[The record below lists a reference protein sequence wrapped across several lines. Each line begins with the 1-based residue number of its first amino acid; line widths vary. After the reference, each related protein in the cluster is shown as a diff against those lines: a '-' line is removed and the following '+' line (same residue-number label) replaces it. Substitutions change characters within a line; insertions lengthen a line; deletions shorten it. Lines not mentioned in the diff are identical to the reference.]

1 MKRNHLLALFLLATS
16 GLLHAEADSALENQM
31 KILARGTRQLSQQVS
46 DPAKQQSTITL
57 IENLKKAALDSK
69 TLDPRKTSEIPEE
82 KRAQFLA
89 DFQTELDEL
98 KDAFDQIE
106 EAVRSGQY
114 EKAKSLLAIVNSIK
128 KEGHGKFKAD

>member
-1 MKRNHLLALFLLATS
+1 MKRNHLLALLLLAS
-16 GLLHAEADSALENQM
+16 GGLLHAEADSALENQM

-89 DFQTELDEL
+89 DFRTELDEL

>member
-16 GLLHAEADSALENQM
+16 GLLHAEEDSALENQM

-89 DFQTELDEL
+89 DFRTELDEL

>member
-1 MKRNHLLALFLLATS
+1 MKRNHLLSLLLLAS
-16 GLLHAEADSALENQM
+16 GGLLHAEVDSALENQM

-46 DPAKQQSTITL
+46 DPARQQSTITL

-89 DFQTELDEL
+89 DFRTELDEL
-98 KDAFDQIE
+98 KDTFDQIE

-114 EKAKSLLAIVNSIK
+114 EKAKSLLAIVSSIK

>member
-1 MKRNHLLALFLLATS
+1 MKRNHLLALLLLVS
-16 GLLHAEADSALENQM
+16 GGLLQAEADSALENQM

-46 DPAKQQSTITL
+46 DPARQQSTITL

-89 DFQTELDEL
+89 DFRTELDEL
-98 KDAFDQIE
+98 KVTFDQIE

-114 EKAKSLLAIVNSIK
+114 EKAKSLLAIVSSIK

>member
-1 MKRNHLLALFLLATS
+1 MKRNHLLALLLLVS
-16 GLLHAEADSALENQM
+16 GGLLQAEADSALENQM

-46 DPAKQQSTITL
+46 DPARQQSTITL

-89 DFQTELDEL
+89 DFRTELDEL
-98 KDAFDQIE
+98 KDTFDQIE

>member
-1 MKRNHLLALFLLATS
+1 MKRNHLLALLLLVS
-16 GLLHAEADSALENQM
+16 GGLLQAEADSALENQM

-89 DFQTELDEL
+89 DFRTELDEL
-98 KDAFDQIE
+98 KDTFDQIE

-114 EKAKSLLAIVNSIK
+114 EKAKSLLAIVSSIK
-128 KEGHGKFKAD
+128 KEGHGTFKAD

>member
-1 MKRNHLLALFLLATS
+1 MKRNHLLALLLLVS
-16 GLLHAEADSALENQM
+16 GGLLQAEADSALENQM

-46 DPAKQQSTITL
+46 DPARQQSTITL

-89 DFQTELDEL
+89 DFRTELDEL
-98 KDAFDQIE
+98 KDTFDQIE

-114 EKAKSLLAIVNSIK
+114 EKAKSLLAIVSSIK

>member
-89 DFQTELDEL
+89 DFRTELDEL